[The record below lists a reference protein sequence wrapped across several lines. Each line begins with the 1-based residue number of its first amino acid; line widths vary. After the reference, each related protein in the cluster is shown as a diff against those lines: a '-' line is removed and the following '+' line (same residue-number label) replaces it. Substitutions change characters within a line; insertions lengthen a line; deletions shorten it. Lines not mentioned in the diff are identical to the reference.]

1 MRFGVI
7 VLAGIFQ
14 IFHGDRSASPRV
26 CRREH
31 YPSFEIGRVCA
42 FDDASELECADRGG
56 MSQIAVGK
64 SEDTGTCA
72 NRCNFEFH
80 GLTFPFDLIF
90 AWQAVLSN
98 RPRLHCVCWRVGPQV
113 VNQDPHR
120 SDEGP
125 IPGPRGFIDNNSDW
139 GGASPL
145 NWRLGIRIGARNRKT
160 GALPNGRSCR
170 RRLACRFKF
179 TRSGFLPGSG
189 GAHLQEREATRS
201 EARRGWDG
209 VGQLPGALLHFH
221 LGKADLRYVVKMTSD
236 GIDPAAVT
244 YSDAIYKSVCDL

>member
-1 MRFGVI
+1 LPWARAKTPAHAQI
-7 VLAGIFQ
+7 VAILSFMVSPFRSISSSLGRQCFQ
-14 IFHGDRSASPRV
+14 IDRD
-26 CRREH
+26 C
-31 YPSFEIGRVCA
+31 IA
-42 FDDASELECADRGG
+42 F
-56 MSQIAVGK
+56 VGAWARK
-64 SEDTGTCA
+64 SSTRT
-72 NRCNFEFH
+72 RI
-80 GLTFPFDLIF
+80 GLTK
-90 AWQAVLSN
+90 
-98 RPRLHCVCWRVGPQV
+98 
-113 VNQDPHR
+113 
-120 SDEGP
+120 
-125 IPGPRGFIDNNSDW
+125 GPRGFIDNNSDW

-189 GAHLQEREATRS
+189 GAHLREREATRS